1 MDKRVMD
8 ILLAGF
14 NGTITEADRRYYID
28 NCMGDEEKEIGKPY
42 FEMDAAE
49 ALQFGVLSHN
59 NTKGGLTGY
68 DCQRCK
74 NRGEFMIIKNGKAYF
89 RDCECMKIRRSLA
102 NMERSGLGN
111 LLELYTFDRYK
122 CVHSWQTK
130 AFNTAK
136 AFVADNNAH
145 LLFICGQS
153 GAGKSHLCTAVA
165 GKFLKRG
172 MDVIFMPWTD
182 ASMRIKQAMRSEGE
196 YEQLIDE
203 LKFAQVLYIDDFF
216 KGDNAAR
223 PTSADIRLAN
233 EIINYRYNKS
243 RIDKTKRYITII
255 STERT
260 LEQLQQYDNALA
272 GRIIELTRPNYL
284 VGLFGE
290 EKNYR
295 LHGGGQ

>member
-1 MDKRVMD
+1 MDKRAMN
-8 ILLAGF
+8 IMWAGF
-14 NGTITEADRRYYID
+14 NGTLTEADRRYYID
-28 NCMGDEEKEIGKPY
+28 SCMSAEEKEIGKPL

-49 ALQFGVLSHN
+49 KLRFDMLDYN
-59 NTKGGLTGY
+59 NSKGNLAGY
-68 DCQRCK
+68 NCPHCK
-74 NRGEFMIIKNGKAYF
+74 NRGDFMVIENGKVCYKN
-89 RDCECMKIRRSLA
+89 CHCIKIRRSLA
-102 NMERSGLGN
+102 NIERSGLGN

-260 LEQLQQYDNALA
+260 LEHLQQYDSALA

>member
-1 MDKRVMD
+1 MNKRDRD
-8 ILLAGF
+8 IMWAGF

-28 NCMGDEEKEIGKPY
+28 NCMGAEEKEIGKPS

-49 ALQFGVLSHN
+49 WSKFCVLTYN
-59 NTKGGLTGY
+59 NSEGGLTGY
-68 DCQRCK
+68 DCPRCK
-74 NRGEFMIIKNGKAYF
+74 NRGNFMVINNGTTRFPK
-89 RDCECMKIRRSLA
+89 CECMKIRRSLA

-122 CVHSWQTK
+122 CVHPWQTK

-145 LLFICGQS
+145 LLFMCGQS
-153 GAGKSHLCTAVA
+153 GAGKSHLCTAVT
-165 GKFLKRG
+165 GEFLKRG

-196 YEQLIDE
+196 YEQMVDE

-216 KGDNAAR
+216 KGDNATR

-272 GRIIELTRPNYL
+272 GRIVELTRPNYL